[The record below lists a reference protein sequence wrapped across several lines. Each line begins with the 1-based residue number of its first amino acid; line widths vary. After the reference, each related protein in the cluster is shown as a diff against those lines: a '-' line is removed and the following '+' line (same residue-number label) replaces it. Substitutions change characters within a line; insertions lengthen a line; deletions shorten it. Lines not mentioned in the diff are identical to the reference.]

1 MGLGWHTEASK
12 VMKVQNRSVSVDQML
27 IKMNL
32 AGQLQLA
39 AEYHIQ
45 QRSKC
50 KYISDY

>member
-12 VMKVQNRSVSVDQML
+12 GMKVQNRPVSVDQML